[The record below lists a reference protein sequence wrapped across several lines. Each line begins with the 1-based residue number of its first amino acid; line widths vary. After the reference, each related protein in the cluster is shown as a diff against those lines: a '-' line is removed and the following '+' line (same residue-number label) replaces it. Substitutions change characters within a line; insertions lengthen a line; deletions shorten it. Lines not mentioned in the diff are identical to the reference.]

1 MKTKKAQRYKTEII
15 ILLDYQLEISKT
27 VSSSKKTD
35 FLCVLKLLE
44 PTWSLRLL
52 FLPWFTHLKG
62 NIYKRMGCFSSIVCF
77 SMMHFPFSRY
87 NFREYKE
94 VFTGLEMCDWLT
106 EVGLVHDRGEAV
118 KYGRTLLIGRVIA
131 HVKNEHHFHD
141 LPYFYF
147 FLDDEEAVLLS
158 ITENTWDVESDLV
171 NLIIYLILNMLDIL
185 CTCTWIVS

>member
-1 MKTKKAQRYKTEII
+1 
-15 ILLDYQLEISKT
+15 
-27 VSSSKKTD
+27 
-35 FLCVLKLLE
+35 
-44 PTWSLRLL
+44 
-52 FLPWFTHLKG
+52 
-62 NIYKRMGCFSSIVCF
+62 MGCFSSLTIVCF
-77 SMMHFPFSRY
+77 SMMHFSFSRY

-158 ITENTWDVESDLV
+158 ITENT
-171 NLIIYLILNMLDIL
+171 
-185 CTCTWIVS
+185 

>member
-1 MKTKKAQRYKTEII
+1 MS
-15 ILLDYQLEISKT
+15 LLDHWDCYFLHGFRFLRVISYINVWDVSVQLF
-27 VSSSKKTD
+27 V
-35 FLCVLKLLE
+35 F
-44 PTWSLRLL
+44 
-52 FLPWFTHLKG
+52 PWW
-62 NIYKRMGCFSSIVCF
+62 IFS
-77 SMMHFPFSRY
+77 FSRY

-158 ITENTWDVESDLV
+158 ITENTWDVESDVV
-171 NLIIYLILNMLDIL
+171 NLIIYLITLYVRYTVYMYMNCFLGPFVHVYHYACMR
-185 CTCTWIVS
+185 VPVNE

>member
-1 MKTKKAQRYKTEII
+1 MFQ
-15 ILLDYQLEISKT
+15 
-27 VSSSKKTD
+27 
-35 FLCVLKLLE
+35 FNC
-44 PTWSLRLL
+44 L
-52 FLPWFTHLKG
+52 FFHDA
-62 NIYKRMGCFSSIVCF
+62 
-77 SMMHFPFSRY
+77 FPFSRY

-158 ITENTWDVESDLV
+158 ITENTWDVESDVV
-171 NLIIYLILNMLDIL
+171 NLIIYLITLYVRYTVYMYMNCFLGPFVHVYHYACMR
-185 CTCTWIVS
+185 VPVNE